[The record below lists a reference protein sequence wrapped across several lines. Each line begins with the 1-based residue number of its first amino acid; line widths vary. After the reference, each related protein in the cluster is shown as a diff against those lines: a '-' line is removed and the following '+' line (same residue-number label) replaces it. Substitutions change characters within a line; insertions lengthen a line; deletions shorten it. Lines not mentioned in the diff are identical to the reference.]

1 MDKLKEILGDEL
13 YNQVLDKLKDTDI
26 KLDGKVPYDR
36 FNEVNTKKSE
46 LIEQVKQLQAEI
58 DSLKTENEKLTKNL
72 SAQNIT
78 AKVDDIL
85 RESGAKNLNTLKKL
99 LDISNVQD
107 TEDSL
112 NAFKT
117 TVDAL
122 KQSDPYLFNNNQVTG
137 NIPNNSN
144 AGNSSISKEDFHKMT
159 YEEKAALYKR
169 DKALYD
175 NLKGVN

>member
-13 YNQVLDKLKDTDI
+13 FNQVQEKLKDTDI
-26 KLDGKVPYDR
+26 KLDGKIPYDR
-36 FNEVNTKKSE
+36 FNEVNTKKTE
-46 LIEQVKQLQAEI
+46 LVEQVKQLQAEI
-58 DSLKTENEKLTKNL
+58 DTLKVENEKLTKNL
-72 SAQNIT
+72 SAQNIS
-78 AKVDDIL
+78 AKIDEIL
-85 RESGAKNLNTLKKL
+85 RDSGAKNLNTLKKL
-99 LDISNVQD
+99 LDIANVQD

-112 NAFKT
+112 KTFKSN
-117 TVDAL
+117 VDAL
-122 KQSDPYLFNNNQVTG
+122 KQSDPYLFSNNNVTG
-137 NIPNNSN
+137 NIPNNNN